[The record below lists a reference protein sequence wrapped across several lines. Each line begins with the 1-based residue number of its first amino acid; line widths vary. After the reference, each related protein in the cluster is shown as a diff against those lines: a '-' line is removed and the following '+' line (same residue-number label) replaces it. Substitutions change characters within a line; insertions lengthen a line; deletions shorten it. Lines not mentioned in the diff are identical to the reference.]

1 MTWMPELN
9 RRQWLGAMAA
19 SAAVSS
25 ARLSW
30 AGSADPRQ
38 GRVVFIIL
46 RGGLDGLFAV
56 PATGDP
62 AFAAARERFTEQ
74 AGAALPLDATFGL
87 HPALAQ
93 MHTLYRGGELLVV
106 HATGLAY
113 HQRSHFDAQ
122 QVLESGGEQ
131 PGQLRDGWLG
141 RALAATRRTGLAMTT
156 AVPLVLRGWSAVDT
170 WAPSRLPSP
179 TDDLLTRL
187 QRLYADDAALAHA
200 LGRAKGVQTEVAAAA
215 SVASDEPADMDM
227 SMAPGAAAGQGPG
240 KGAGKGA
247 VKKGPAGDFVS
258 LCQAAGALMARP
270 EGPQV
275 VVLDVSGWDSHAE
288 QAAPNGVL
296 TRRLGELDQGLAAL
310 RAALTGPS
318 AGDAW
323 QRTAVVVATEFGR
336 TVEINGTRGTDHGT
350 GGAAWVLGGRVQ
362 GGRVLADWPG
372 LSPAQRFEGRDLHIT
387 MDIRAVLK
395 GVLGPQLGLSERV
408 LADQVFPG
416 SAALKPVSL
425 WRA

>member
-1 MTWMPELN
+1 MTRMDELN

-19 SAAVSS
+19 VAA
-25 ARLSW
+25 AGTTRLSW
-30 AGSADPRQ
+30 AGSAGQQ

-62 AFAAARERFTEQ
+62 AFAAARDRFTEQ
-74 AGAALPLDATFGL
+74 AGAALPLDGTFGL

-93 MHTLYRGGELLVV
+93 MHSLYRGGELLVV

-141 RALAATRRTGLAMTT
+141 RALAATRRSGLAMST
-156 AVPLVLRGWSAVDT
+156 AVPLVLRGWSGVDT

-179 TDDLLTRL
+179 SEDLLARL
-187 QRLYADDAALAHA
+187 QRLYADDAALGHA
-200 LGRAKGVQTEVAAAA
+200 LNRAKGVQAEVTAAA
-215 SVASDEPADMDM
+215 SANGDDPAGMGM
-227 SMAPGAAAGQGPG
+227 SPGGGAG
-240 KGAGKGA
+240 KGAGKA
-247 VKKGPAGDFVS
+247 VGDFAT

-275 VVLDVSGWDSHAE
+275 VVLDVSGWDSHAD

-310 RAALTGPS
+310 RAAMMAPGT
-318 AGDAW
+318 GDAW

-372 LSPAQRFEGRDLHIT
+372 LAPAQRFEGRDLHIT
-387 MDIRAVLK
+387 LDIRSVLK
-395 GVLGPQLGLSERV
+395 GVLGPQLGLGDRV
-408 LADQVFPG
+408 LGEQVFPG
-416 SAALKPVSL
+416 SAAVKPTPL

>member
-9 RRQWLGAMAA
+9 RRRWLGAMVATAAA
-19 SAAVSS
+19 SG

-30 AGSADPRQ
+30 AGAAEPRQ
-38 GRVVFIIL
+38 GRVVFVIL

-62 AFAAARERFTEQ
+62 AFAAARGRFTEQ

-141 RALAATRRTGLAMTT
+141 RALAATRRSGLAMST

-179 TDDLLTRL
+179 TEDLLVRL

-200 LGRAKGVQTEVAAAA
+200 LGRAKGVQTEVDAAA
-215 SVASDEPADMDM
+215 SVMSDEPA
-227 SMAPGAAAGQGPG
+227 G
-240 KGAGKGA
+240 KGMAKG
-247 VKKGPAGDFVS
+247 GAGDFVS

-288 QAAPNGVL
+288 QAAPNGGL

-310 RAALTGPS
+310 RAALTMPA

-372 LSPAQRFEGRDLHIT
+372 LAPAQRFEGRDLHIT

-408 LADQVFPG
+408 LAEQVFPG
-416 SAALKPVSL
+416 STALKPADL

>member
-1 MTWMPELN
+1 MDELN

-19 SAAVSS
+19 VAA
-25 ARLSW
+25 AGTTRLSW
-30 AGSADPRQ
+30 AGSAGQQQ

-62 AFAAARERFTEQ
+62 AFAAARDRFTEQ
-74 AGAALPLDATFGL
+74 AGAALPLDGTFGL

-93 MHTLYRGGELLVV
+93 MHSLYRGGELLVV

-141 RALAATRRTGLAMTT
+141 RALAATRRSGLAMST
-156 AVPLVLRGWSAVDT
+156 AVPLVLRGWSGVDT

-179 TDDLLTRL
+179 SDDLLARL
-187 QRLYADDAALAHA
+187 QRLYADDAALGHA
-200 LGRAKGVQTEVAAAA
+200 LSRAKGVQAEVTAAA
-215 SVASDEPADMDM
+215 SANGTIRQHGHVARRGRREGPERRRATCDPV
-227 SMAPGAAAGQGPG
+227 PGRWR
-240 KGAGKGA
+240 
-247 VKKGPAGDFVS
+247 
-258 LCQAAGALMARP
+258 LMARP

-275 VVLDVSGWDSHAE
+275 VVLDVSGWDSHAD

-310 RAALTGPS
+310 RP
-318 AGDAW
+318 
-323 QRTAVVVATEFGR
+323 R
-336 TVEINGTRGTDHGT
+336 
-350 GGAAWVLGGRVQ
+350 
-362 GGRVLADWPG
+362 
-372 LSPAQRFEGRDLHIT
+372 
-387 MDIRAVLK
+387 
-395 GVLGPQLGLSERV
+395 
-408 LADQVFPG
+408 
-416 SAALKPVSL
+416 
-425 WRA
+425 

>member
-1 MTWMPELN
+1 MTRMDELN

-19 SAAVSS
+19 LAATGTT
-25 ARLSW
+25 RLSW
-30 AGSADPRQ
+30 AGSAGQQQ
-38 GRVVFIIL
+38 GRVVFVIL

-62 AFAAARERFTEQ
+62 AFAAARDRFTEQ
-74 AGAALPLDATFGL
+74 AGAPLPLDGTFGL

-93 MHTLYRGGELLVV
+93 MHSLYRGGELLVV

-141 RALAATRRTGLAMTT
+141 RALAATRRSGLAMST
-156 AVPLVLRGWSAVDT
+156 AVPLVLRGWSGVDT
-170 WAPSRLPSP
+170 WAPSHLPSP
-179 TDDLLTRL
+179 SDDLLARL
-187 QRLYADDAALAHA
+187 QRLYADDAALGHA
-200 LGRAKGVQTEVAAAA
+200 LNRAKGVQAEVAAAA
-215 SVASDEPADMDM
+215 SVAGDDPASM
-227 SMAPGAAAGQGPG
+227 SMAPGSGVEPRPGMGPAKAG
-240 KGAGKGA
+240 
-247 VKKGPAGDFVS
+247 AGDFVA

-275 VVLDVSGWDSHAE
+275 VVLDVSGWDSHAD

-310 RAALTGPS
+310 RAAMMAPG

-323 QRTAVVVATEFGR
+323 QRNAVVVATEFGR

-372 LSPAQRFEGRDLHIT
+372 LAPAQRFEGRDLHIT
-387 MDIRAVLK
+387 LDIRSVLK
-395 GVLGPQLGLSERV
+395 GVLGPQLGLGDRV
-408 LADQVFPG
+408 LGDQVFPG
-416 SAALKPVSL
+416 SAALKPTPL

>member
-1 MTWMPELN
+1 MTRMAEVN

-19 SAAVSS
+19 AA
-25 ARLSW
+25 ATATTRLSW
-30 AGSADPRQ
+30 AGSAGQQQ

-62 AFAAARERFTEQ
+62 AFAPARDHFTEQ

-93 MHTLYRGGELLVV
+93 MHALYRGGELLVV

-131 PGQLRDGWLG
+131 PGQLHDGWLG
-141 RALAATRRTGLAMTT
+141 RALAATRRSGLAMTT
-156 AVPLVLRGWSAVDT
+156 AVPLVLRGWSGVDT

-179 TDDLLTRL
+179 TDDLLARL
-187 QRLYADDAALAHA
+187 QHLYAEDAALGHA
-200 LGRAKGVQTEVAAAA
+200 LGRARGLQTEVTAAA
-215 SVASDEPADMDM
+215 SSSGDGAMG
-227 SMAPGAAAGQGPG
+227 MAPG
-240 KGAGKGA
+240 
-247 VKKGPAGDFVS
+247 KGPAGDFVS

-275 VVLDVSGWDSHAE
+275 VVLDVSGWDSHAD
-288 QAAPNGVL
+288 QAAPNGLL
-296 TRRLGELDQGLAAL
+296 TRRLGELDQGVAAL
-310 RAALTGPS
+310 RSALMAPG

-323 QRTAVVVATEFGR
+323 QRSAVVVATEFGR
-336 TVEINGTRGTDHGT
+336 TVDINGTRGTDHGT

-372 LSPAQRFEGRDLHIT
+372 LAPAQRFEGRDLHIT
-387 MDIRAVLK
+387 LDIRAVLK
-395 GVLGPQLGLSERV
+395 GVLGPQLGLGDRL
-408 LADQVFPG
+408 LAEQVFPG
-416 SAALKPVSL
+416 SAALKPAPL